1 MLSGCEFL
9 GSLLAI
15 IIKAAGITSASA
27 NARVPPPR
35 RSAEVFLPER
45 LNVSECVEGCACGL
59 RVRVAGGLDLCCTRF
74 PLCESGLA
82 GSFHA
87 SNWYYWVGVCDVGM
101 VDSEF
106 LCACACA
113 CACARACVRFLG
125 ATAARKLSVRVW
137 SSPVEVLCPQSQAH
151 YCTAR
156 TCQAALAS

>member
-74 PLCESGLA
+74 ALCESGLA

-87 SNWYYWVGVCDVGM
+87 SNWYYWVGVCDV
-101 VDSEF
+101 
-106 LCACACA
+106 C
-113 CACARACVRFLG
+113 CVRGRRIVNVTNALAIACDCLG
-125 ATAARKLSVRVW
+125 VWDDANWLKPGLRTREPRTWTARKRVPLRHERTAAGK
-137 SSPVEVLCPQSQAH
+137 C
-151 YCTAR
+151 
-156 TCQAALAS
+156 